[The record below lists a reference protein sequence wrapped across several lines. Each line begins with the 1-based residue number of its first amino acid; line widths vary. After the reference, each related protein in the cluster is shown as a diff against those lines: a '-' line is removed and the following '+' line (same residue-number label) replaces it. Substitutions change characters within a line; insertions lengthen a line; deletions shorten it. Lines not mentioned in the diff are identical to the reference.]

1 MTTQFNVLEDDRR
14 RELAALTFKY
24 SEGDGIHATAVP
36 GLSCIRLCAPNM
48 KLPSVYQPSICVI
61 LQGAKQVLL
70 EEEIYRYAPPDFLAV
85 SVDLPLIGQ
94 VTEASTDRPYLCLQ
108 IEIDPRQIGELI
120 AQMDDAARLRGETT
134 RGLFIGKL
142 DGATQEAVLRLA
154 RLLETPRDI
163 RMLAPM
169 MLRELHYRLLCSE
182 YGPAIAQMAIPSTNT
197 HRIGQAIRRI
207 KANLASPVRVEELA
221 AVASMSPSSFHQHF
235 KAVTAMSPLQYQK
248 RLRLMEARHIL
259 LAENIDAASTAYR
272 VGYESVS
279 QFSREYARMFGAPPM
294 RDIEGIRRAPTLSA

>member
-48 KLPSVYQPSICVI
+48 KLPAVYQPSICVI

-85 SVDLPLIGQ
+85 SVDLPLVGQ
-94 VTEASTDRPYLCLQ
+94 VTEASADRPYLCLQ

-163 RMLAPM
+163 RLLAPM
-169 MLRELHYRLLCSE
+169 MLRELHYRLLSSE

-259 LAENIDAASTAYR
+259 LAGNTDAASTAYR

>member
-24 SEGDGIHATAVP
+24 SERDGVHATAVP